1 MQNSLLSHPRKIFT
15 WLAAILSLALL
26 SGCETVTLTNLTPG
40 SLPEN
45 PSSIYTITLRVTTS
59 RSAAATPQN
68 LTPFIVIDGRNYQ
81 MAKSRL
87 GENIFEYD
95 YQLPAGRTEM
105 AYYFLVKYQL
115 EINGRLEPREAY
127 SELTRAA
134 TVNRYVLSLEV
145 NRGPVGARISVLGR
159 GFSPQDVIYFDN
171 VPTRTVYESP
181 NSLSF
186 YVPAL
191 EAARNYQI
199 MLGSASGNSPVGTF
213 RIDASS
219 LSVIPSALTLR
230 SGETQVL
237 TFTVAN
243 PAPAGGLLLDVT
255 TDVPECVIM
264 PEVVVPAG
272 QTSLTV
278 NVQGGK
284 PGTGTL
290 FLKGYGAGEVTIPV
304 TVTAK

>member
-26 SGCETVTLTNLTPG
+26 SGCETITLTNLTPG

-45 PSSIYTITLRVTTS
+45 PSSIYTITLRVTPT

-68 LTPFIVIDGRNYQ
+68 ITPFIVIDGRNHQ
-81 MAKSRL
+81 MARSRL

-127 SELTRAA
+127 SELTRAT

-171 VPTRTVYESP
+171 IPTRTVYESP

-191 EAARNYQI
+191 DASRNYQI
-199 MLGSASGNSPVGTF
+199 MLGSSSGNSPVGTF

-284 PGTGTL
+284 PGSGSL

-304 TVTAK
+304 TVTEK

>member
-1 MQNSLLSHPRKIFT
+1 MQNSLLSHPRKFVA
-15 WLAAILSLALL
+15 WLTLALSLVFLT
-26 SGCETVTLTNLTPG
+26 GCETLTLTNLTPG

-45 PSSIYTITLRVTTS
+45 PSRIYTITMRVTPT

-68 LTPFIVIDGRNYQ
+68 ITPFIIIDGKNYQ
-81 MAKSRL
+81 MVKSKL

-95 YQLPAGRTEM
+95 YQLPANRTDM
-105 AYYFLVKYQL
+105 AYYFLVKY
-115 EINGRLEPREAY
+115 EIEVNGRLEPRETY
-127 SELTRAA
+127 SELTRAS

-159 GFSPQDVIYFDN
+159 GFSPQDVLYFDN

-191 EAARNYQI
+191 EAGRNYQI

-230 SGETQVL
+230 PGETQVL

-272 QTSLTV
+272 QTTLTV

-284 PGTGTL
+284 PGTGSL

-304 TVTAK
+304 TVTEQ

>member
-1 MQNSLLSHPRKIFT
+1 MQNSLLSHPRKFVA
-15 WLAAILSLALL
+15 WLTLALSLVFLT
-26 SGCETVTLTNLTPG
+26 GCETLTLTNLTPG

-45 PSSIYTITLRVTTS
+45 PSRIYTITMRVTPA
-59 RSAAATPQN
+59 RNAAPTPQN
-68 LTPFIVIDGRNYQ
+68 ITPFIIIDGKNYQ
-81 MAKSRL
+81 MVKSKL

-95 YQLPAGRTEM
+95 YQLPASRTEM
-105 AYYFLVKYQL
+105 AYYFIVKYQV
-115 EINGRLEPREAY
+115 EVSGRLEPRETY
-127 SELTRAA
+127 SELTRAS

-191 EAARNYQI
+191 EAGRNYQI

-230 SGETQVL
+230 PGETQVL

-255 TDVPECVIM
+255 TDVPECIIM
-264 PEVVVPAG
+264 PEAVVPAG
-272 QTSLTV
+272 QTTLTI

-284 PGTGTL
+284 PGSGSL

-304 TVTAK
+304 TVTEK

>member
-15 WLAAILSLALL
+15 WLAAILGLALL
-26 SGCETVTLTNLTPG
+26 SGCETVTLTNLTPN

-45 PSSIYTITLRVTTS
+45 PSSIYTITMRVTLP
-59 RSAAATPQN
+59 RSAAITAQN
-68 LTPFIVIDGRNYQ
+68 VTPFIVIDGRNYQ

-105 AYYFLVKYQL
+105 AYYFLVKYQV

-127 SELTRAA
+127 SALTRAT

-171 VPTRTVYESP
+171 IPARTVYESP

-191 EAARNYQI
+191 DAARNYQI
-199 MLGSASGNSPVGTF
+199 MLGSSSGNSPVGTF